1 MKKLK
6 MVAQQMVHRFL
17 MDILQVLQ
25 LHAHVNIKLENS
37 LLGAV
42 IKFSVI
48 HSKHALVWN
57 GHWWNFSKIS
67 VL

>member
-1 MKKLK
+1 
-6 MVAQQMVHRFL
+6 

-42 IKFSVI
+42 IKFSII

-57 GHWWNFSKIS
+57 GHWWNFSQIS